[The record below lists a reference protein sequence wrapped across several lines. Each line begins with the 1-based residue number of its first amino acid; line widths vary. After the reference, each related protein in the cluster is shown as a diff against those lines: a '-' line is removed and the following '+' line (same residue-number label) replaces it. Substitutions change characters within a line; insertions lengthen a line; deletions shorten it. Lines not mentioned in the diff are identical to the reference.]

1 MRFLK
6 YFLLFLLI
14 VIVAA
19 SIYLAALD
27 GTYDV
32 KRTRFIPA
40 DPEVVFNDLN
50 DYRNWAD
57 WGPWYE
63 EDSTIVATYAENTVG
78 VGGSYSWTA
87 MDGEGEMRRLV
98 SDPNERIESEILFKT
113 PFGDM
118 GSDVYWILEAK
129 EGGTDLT
136 WGMKGEMPFLTRFMA
151 SSMEE
156 QMGPMEERGLE
167 LFEANIKKKMGVYR
181 IENKGV
187 TDYSGGFYLYVT
199 ASSQISDMNPK
210 FRVMMQQVLD
220 YAETNGVRLTGSPF
234 AIYHKFN
241 QEHGTTM
248 FSVGYPVSER
258 VIVESDSD
266 VVSGFMKRG
275 SYFKTVLTGS
285 YDHSKEAWESAVAGA
300 SELGAYEAVENGEP
314 FEIYVKQV
322 DDTPNPAEWI
332 TEIFIPVR
340 LKPGSQGFSPPGS

>member
-6 YFLLFLLI
+6 YFFLLLLI
-14 VIVAA
+14 VVVAA
-19 SIYLAALD
+19 SIYLASLD

-63 EDSTIVATYAENTVG
+63 EDSTIVATYDENTVG
-78 VGGSYSWTA
+78 VGGSYSWTSK
-87 MDGEGEMRRLV
+87 DGEGRMRRLV
-98 SDPNERIESEILFKT
+98 SSPHERIESEILFKT

-118 GSDVYWILEAK
+118 GSEVYWILEEK
-129 EGGTDLT
+129 DGGTDLT

-167 LFEANIKKKMGVYR
+167 LFEESIKKKMQVYS
-181 IENKGV
+181 IEEKGV
-187 TDYSGGFYLYVT
+187 IDYSGGYYLYVT

-210 FRVMMQQVLD
+210 FREMMQEVRGFAQ
-220 YAETNGVRLTGSPF
+220 ENGIRLTGSPF
-234 AIYHKFN
+234 AIYHRFDPE
-241 QEHGTTM
+241 QGTTM

-258 VIVESDSD
+258 IIVESDAD
-266 VVSGFMKRG
+266 IVSGFMKRG
-275 SYFKTVLTGS
+275 SYFKTVLKGS
-285 YDHSKEAWESAVAGA
+285 YDHSKEAWERGIAGA
-300 SELGAYEAVENGEP
+300 AQLGAYEPVESGEP
-314 FEIYVKQV
+314 FEIYVKQAE
-322 DDTPNPAEWI
+322 DTPNPADWI

-340 LKPGSQGFSPPGS
+340 LKPGTQGFSPPSP

>member
-6 YFLLFLLI
+6 YFFLFLLV

-19 SIYLAALD
+19 SIYLASLD
-27 GTYDV
+27 GTYHV
-32 KRTRFIPA
+32 KRNRFIPA

-63 EDSTIVATYAENTVG
+63 TDSTIVPTYAENTVG
-78 VGGSYSWTA
+78 VGGSYSWTS
-87 MDGEGEMRRLV
+87 MNGGGEMRRLV
-98 SDPNERIESEILFKT
+98 SEPNQRIESEILFKT

-118 GSDVYWILEAK
+118 GSDVYWILEK
-129 EGGTDLT
+129 RDGGTDLT

-167 LFEANIKKKMGVYR
+167 LFEENIKKKMEVYS

-199 ASSQISDMNPK
+199 ASSKISDMNPK
-210 FRVMMQQVLD
+210 FREMMDQVRT
-220 YAETNGVRLTGSPF
+220 YAENNNIRLTGSPF
-234 AIYHKFN
+234 AIYHKFD

-266 VVSGFMKRG
+266 VVSGFMRHG
-275 SYFKTVLTGS
+275 SYYKTVLTGS
-285 YDHSKEAWESAVAGA
+285 YSHSREAWESAVAGA
-300 SELGAYEAVENGEP
+300 AQLGAYEALENGEP
-314 FEIYVKQV
+314 FEIYVKQA
-322 DDTPNPAEWI
+322 DDTPNPAEWV

-340 LKPGSQGFSPPGS
+340 LKSGSQGFAPPQS

>member
-6 YFLLFLLI
+6 YFFLLLL
-14 VIVAA
+14 VVVVAA
-19 SIYLAALD
+19 SIYLASLD

-40 DPEVVFNDLN
+40 DPSVVFNDLN
-50 DYRNWAD
+50 DYKNWAD

-63 EDSTIVATYAENTVG
+63 EDSTIVATYADNTVG
-78 VGGSYSWTA
+78 VGGSYSWTS

-98 SDPNERIESEILFKT
+98 STPNERIESEILFKT

-118 GSDVYWILEAK
+118 GSEVYWILEEK

-151 SSMEE
+151 SGMEE

-167 LFEANIKKKMGVYR
+167 LLEQSLLKKMQVYTV
-181 IENKGV
+181 EGKGV
-187 TDYSGGFYLYVT
+187 VDYSGGYYLYVT
-199 ASSQISDMNPK
+199 ASTTISDMNPK
-210 FRVMMQQVLD
+210 FREMMEQVHG
-220 YAETNGVRLTGSPF
+220 YAENNAIRLTGHPF
-234 AIYHKFN
+234 AIYHKFD
-241 QEHGTTM
+241 QENGTTM

-258 VIVESDSD
+258 VIVESNSD

-275 SYFKTVLTGS
+275 SYFKAVLTGS
-285 YDHSKEAWESAVAGA
+285 YDHSKEAWETAIAGA
-300 SELGAYEAVENGEP
+300 SQLGAYDPVQDGEP
-314 FEIYVKQV
+314 FEIYVKQS

-332 TEIFIPVR
+332 TEIFIPVQ
-340 LKPGSQGFSPPGS
+340 LKPGSKGFSPPDA